1 MGRLSSED
9 KLMWTTV
16 EAVGKRAGSG
26 GPGVSEGFTAFKKG
40 FIEEV
45 TLDGTVSVKDSEGQ
59 LRWSEV
65 TLEL

>member
-1 MGRLSSED
+1 M
-9 KLMWTTV
+9 
-16 EAVGKRAGSG
+16 
-26 GPGVSEGFTAFKKG
+26 SEGFTAFKKG

-45 TLDGTVSVKDSEGQ
+45 TLDGTVSVKDSKGQ

>member
-1 MGRLSSED
+1 MNNGRSC
-9 KLMWTTV
+9 
-16 EAVGKRAGSG
+16 GKKSRLR
-26 GPGVSEGFTAFKKG
+26 GPGCVQGVYSFKEG

>member
-1 MGRLSSED
+1 MNNGRSC
-9 KLMWTTV
+9 
-16 EAVGKRAGSG
+16 GKKSRLR
-26 GPGVSEGFTAFKKG
+26 GPGCVRVCVRGVYSFKEG